1 MLDVRPPFE
10 ADKAGVAGAVRVP
23 LYVPESFDTLPAL
36 LKHGAWLGMGG
47 LWLGGLHMKP
57 NPRFA
62 DDVSAAVPR
71 TARVVVACQK
81 GLRSLAAAEQL
92 ARAGYGDLA
101 WVNGGLDTAAK
112 TDLEVVGATD
122 LRCAENGAGSAV
134 EAAPLALSS
143 PRDPLSL
150 STATAALAACPRK

>member
-10 ADKAGVAGAVRVP
+10 SDKAGVAGAVRVP

-81 GLRSLAAAEQL
+81 GLRSLAAAEQPVALDPKL
-92 ARAGYGDLA
+92 AQLRTDAALSTTQLANQRLTGAQDLA
-101 WVNGGLDTAAK
+101 WAIINNPSFLFN
-112 TDLEVVGATD
+112 
-122 LRCAENGAGSAV
+122 R
-134 EAAPLALSS
+134 
-143 PRDPLSL
+143 
-150 STATAALAACPRK
+150 

>member
-1 MLDVRPPFE
+1 MLDVRPPQE
-10 ADKAGVAGAVRVP
+10 VSKAGVKGAVTIP
-23 LYVPESFDTLPAL
+23 LYIQEGFDSPTSL

-57 NPRFA
+57 NPSFLG
-62 DDVSAAVPR
+62 DVTAAIPR
-71 TARVVVACQK
+71 DAKVVVACQK

-112 TDLEVVGATD
+112 TDLEVMGATD
-122 LRCAENGAGSAV
+122 LR
-134 EAAPLALSS
+134 
-143 PRDPLSL
+143 
-150 STATAALAACPRK
+150 